1 MIPRSVFLLDT
12 QRDFPYSKGANK
24 GASSE
29 VFEGEGG
36 MGRKEFERDD
46 TSYEKFVTFA
56 VCHTYDTQNRH
67 HPHYKL

>member
-1 MIPRSVFLLDT
+1 MILRSVFLLDT
-12 QRDFPYSKGANK
+12 QRDFPYSKRANK

-29 VFEGEGG
+29 VFEEQGG
-36 MGRKEFERDD
+36 MGRKEFERDG

-56 VCHTYDTQNRH
+56 VCHICDTQNRH

>member
-24 GASSE
+24 GGSSE
-29 VFEGEGG
+29 VFEEQGG

-56 VCHTYDTQNRH
+56 VCHICNTQNRH